1 MLKLDQIFVLPSYLV
16 FLDFKI
22 GNKVL
27 LETRMTYF
35 AACTALISVF
45 AFTVANYAMGSVIV

>member
-22 GNKVL
+22 GNKVFRRQ
-27 LETRMTYF
+27 E
-35 AACTALISVF
+35 
-45 AFTVANYAMGSVIV
+45 